1 MKQSSADRFFQLLRF
16 SIGAFDVFSYDIS
29 GGMWKDMYE
38 IAQQQSLLG
47 ILFYGIEKHP
57 EMRPPRELLL
67 KWYAISEQIKSANL
81 KTNRVAVE
89 LSEFFHEQGFRSCI
103 LKGQG
108 IALMYPNPYIRMSG
122 DIDIWLEGGPKE
134 IIRYVRKRNP
144 NGKACYH
151 HVDAGIY
158 QGVEVEVHYRP
169 SFMNNL
175 IHNRRLQRWFEE
187 QAEEQFS
194 HEVELPDGGG
204 MICVPTTEFNL
215 IYQMAHICNH
225 VIHEGIGLRQMMD
238 YYYLL
243 LKAKEENRPQTTS
256 SARSSATNA
265 LKAKEENRPQTTD
278 NGGLMATLK
287 YLNLYQFAG
296 AVMWV
301 LHKVFGLEEKYFI
314 VPADERRGKF
324 LLDEILIGG
333 NFGQWS
339 DGKRKLE
346 DGRLVKNIQRLKR
359 DFRLMWFFPSECLWE
374 PIFRVYH
381 FFWRLLN
388 SLALR
393 VEGAASRGR
402 KNVKK

>member
-16 SIGAFDVFSYDIS
+16 SIGAFDVFSYDMS

-38 IAQQQSLLG
+38 IAKQQSLLG

-108 IALMYPNPYIRMSG
+108 NALMYPNPYIRMSG

-238 YYYLL
+238 YYFIIRN
-243 LKAKEENRPQTTS
+243 EELGMRNY
-256 SARSSATNA
+256 
-265 LKAKEENRPQTTD
+265 ENELM
-278 NGGLMATLK
+278 NLGLRK
-287 YLNLYQFAG
+287 FAG

-301 LHKVFGLEEKYFI
+301 LHKVFGLEEEYYI

-359 DFRLMWFFPSECLWE
+359 DFRLMWYFPSECLWE

>member
-1 MKQSSADRFFQLLRF
+1 MERLFFELLQVAIGNRQCLSAVPTNEEWLLLFQMCQKQALVGIAFHGVQLLP
-16 SIGAFDVFSYDIS
+16 
-29 GGMWKDMYE
+29 KE
-38 IAQQQSLLG
+38 QQPERNL
-47 ILFYGIEKHP
+47 ILQ
-57 EMRPPRELLL
+57 
-67 KWYAISEQIKSANL
+67 WYAIALQIQVANE
-81 KTNRVAVE
+81 KTNKATLQARN
-89 LSEFFHEQGFRSCI
+89 FFHEQGFRSCV

-108 IALMYPNPYIRMSG
+108 NSLLYPIPNIRMSG
-122 DIDIWLEGGPKE
+122 DIDLWVEGGEQKVLAFVKGQVDRPE
-134 IIRYVRKRNP
+134 IL
-144 NGKACYH
+144 YH
-151 HVDAGIY
+151 HVEFKKIDDI
-158 QGVEVEVHYRP
+158 EIEVHYRP

-175 IHNRRLQRWFEE
+175 IHNYRLQRWFVQESE
-187 QAEEQFS
+187 KQFS
-194 HEVELPDGGG
+194 HEVEFPDGAGR
-204 MICVPTTEFNL
+204 ICVPTYAFNR

-243 LKAKEENRPQTTS
+243 LKADDDNRQQ
-256 SARSSATNA
+256 A
-265 LKAKEENRPQTTD
+265 TD

-301 LHKVFGLEEKYFI
+301 LHEVFGLEEKYFI

-359 DFRLMWFFPSECLWE
+359 DFRLMWYFPSECLCE

-393 VEGAASRGR
+393 VEGAASRRR

>member
-1 MKQSSADRFFQLLRF
+1 MERLFFELLQVAIGNRQCLSAVPKKEEWLLLFQMSTKQALAGIAFHGVQLLP
-16 SIGAFDVFSYDIS
+16 
-29 GGMWKDMYE
+29 KE
-38 IAQQQSLLG
+38 QQPERNL
-47 ILFYGIEKHP
+47 ILQ
-57 EMRPPRELLL
+57 
-67 KWYAISEQIKSANL
+67 WYAIAMQIQVANE
-81 KTNRVAVE
+81 KTNKATLQARN
-89 LSEFFHEQGFRSCI
+89 FFHEQGFRSCV

-108 IALMYPNPYIRMSG
+108 NSLLYPIPNIRMSG
-122 DIDIWLEGGPKE
+122 DIDLWVEGGEQKVLAFVKE
-134 IIRYVRKRNP
+134 QVNRP
-144 NGKACYH
+144 EMLYH
-151 HVDAGIY
+151 HVEFKDID
-158 QGVEVEVHYRP
+158 GVEVEVHYRP
-169 SFMNNL
+169 SFMHNL

-243 LKAKEENRPQTTS
+243 LKAKEENRPQTT
-256 SARSSATNA
+256 
-265 LKAKEENRPQTTD
+265 D

-301 LHKVFGLEEKYFI
+301 LHKVFGLEEEYYI

-359 DFRLMWFFPSECLWE
+359 DFRLMWYFPSECLWE

-393 VEGAASRGR
+393 VEGAASRRR
-402 KNVKK
+402 KNMKKWRKIL

>member
-1 MKQSSADRFFQLLRF
+1 MERLFFELLQVAIGNRQCLSAVPKKEEWLLLFQMSTKQALAGIAFHGVQLLP
-16 SIGAFDVFSYDIS
+16 
-29 GGMWKDMYE
+29 KE
-38 IAQQQSLLG
+38 QQPERNL
-47 ILFYGIEKHP
+47 ILQ
-57 EMRPPRELLL
+57 
-67 KWYAISEQIKSANL
+67 WYAIAMQIQVANE
-81 KTNRVAVE
+81 KTNKATLQARN
-89 LSEFFHEQGFRSCI
+89 FFHEKGFRSCV

-108 IALMYPNPYIRMSG
+108 NSQLYPIPNIRMSG
-122 DIDIWLEGGPKE
+122 DIDLWVEGGEQKVLAFVKGQVDRPE
-134 IIRYVRKRNP
+134 IL
-144 NGKACYH
+144 YH
-151 HVDAGIY
+151 HVEFKDIN
-158 QGVEVEVHYRP
+158 GVEVEVHYRP

-175 IHNRRLQRWFEE
+175 IHNRRLQLWFEE

-243 LKAKEENRPQTTS
+243 LKAKEENRS
-256 SARSSATNA
+256 
-265 LKAKEENRPQTTD
+265 QTTD

-301 LHKVFGLEEKYFI
+301 LHEVFGLEEKYFI

-359 DFRLMWFFPSECLWE
+359 DFRLMWYFPSECLCE

-402 KNVKK
+402 KNMKKWRKIL

>member
-1 MKQSSADRFFQLLRF
+1 MERLFFELLQVAIGNRQCLSAVPTNEEWLLLFQMCQKQALVGIAFHGVQLLP
-16 SIGAFDVFSYDIS
+16 
-29 GGMWKDMYE
+29 KE
-38 IAQQQSLLG
+38 QQPERNL
-47 ILFYGIEKHP
+47 ILQ
-57 EMRPPRELLL
+57 
-67 KWYAISEQIKSANL
+67 WYAIAMQIQVANE
-81 KTNRVAVE
+81 KTNKATLQARN
-89 LSEFFHEQGFRSCI
+89 FFHEQGFRSCV

-108 IALMYPNPYIRMSG
+108 NSLLYPIPNIRMSG
-122 DIDIWLEGGPKE
+122 DIDLWVEGGEQKVLAFVKGQVDRPE
-134 IIRYVRKRNP
+134 IL
-144 NGKACYH
+144 YH
-151 HVDAGIY
+151 HVEFKKIDDI
-158 QGVEVEVHYRP
+158 EIEVHYRP

-175 IHNRRLQRWFEE
+175 IHNYRLQRWFVQESE
-187 QAEEQFS
+187 KQFS
-194 HEVELPDGGG
+194 HEVEFPDGAGR
-204 MICVPTTEFNL
+204 ICVPTYAFNR

-243 LKAKEENRPQTTS
+243 LKADDDNRQQ
-256 SARSSATNA
+256 A
-265 LKAKEENRPQTTD
+265 TD

-301 LHKVFGLEEKYFI
+301 LHEVFGLEEKYFI

-359 DFRLMWFFPSECLWE
+359 DFRLMWYFPSECLCE

-393 VEGAASRGR
+393 VEGAASRRR

>member
-1 MKQSSADRFFQLLRF
+1 MERLFFELLQVAIGNRQCLSAVPKKEEWLLLFQMSTKQALAGIAFHGVQLLP
-16 SIGAFDVFSYDIS
+16 
-29 GGMWKDMYE
+29 KE
-38 IAQQQSLLG
+38 QQPERNL
-47 ILFYGIEKHP
+47 ILQ
-57 EMRPPRELLL
+57 
-67 KWYAISEQIKSANL
+67 WYAIAMQIQVANE
-81 KTNRVAVE
+81 KTNKATLQARN
-89 LSEFFHEQGFRSCI
+89 FFHEQGFRSCV

-108 IALMYPNPYIRMSG
+108 NSLLYPVPNIRMSG
-122 DIDIWLEGGPKE
+122 DIDLWVEGGEQKVLAFVKE
-134 IIRYVRKRNP
+134 QVNRPEMI
-144 NGKACYH
+144 YH
-151 HVDAGIY
+151 HVEFKDID
-158 QGVEVEVHYRP
+158 GVEVEVHYRP

-187 QAEEQFS
+187 QAKEQFS

-243 LKAKEENRPQTTS
+243 LKAKEENRPQTT
-256 SARSSATNA
+256 
-265 LKAKEENRPQTTD
+265 D

-301 LHKVFGLEEKYFI
+301 LHKVFGLEEEYYI

-359 DFRLMWFFPSECLWE
+359 DFRLMWYFPSECLWE